1 MREQEDEKFPT
12 QISKQIKFGAK
23 SHIES
28 ALFSPDGQYLVS
40 GSVDG
45 FIEVWNFTTG
55 KIRKDLKYQAA
66 ENFMMME
73 EAVLGLTFSRD
84 SEMLATGSE
93 GGNIYVW
100 KITTGQCLRKFEK
113 AHSKGVTSLQFSK
126 DNSQVR
132 CWVSLILGSWF
143 FSPVTLGQLRHDSQD
158 PRSEEREDPEGVPR
172 PLQLRELCD
181 LHSRWSPGPQV
192 RPGEIDSPV
201 SSQ

>member
-93 GGNIYVW
+93 GGNAFSWLYLFV
-100 KITTGQCLRKFEK
+100 KIIFRPFRQHLRLEDEQR
-113 AHSKGVTSLQFSK
+113 AV
-126 DNSQVR
+126 
-132 CWVSLILGSWF
+132 
-143 FSPVTLGQLRHDSQD
+143 
-158 PRSEEREDPEGVPR
+158 SEEVREGSQQGSDEY
-172 PLQLRELCD
+172 
-181 LHSRWSPGPQV
+181 
-192 RPGEIDSPV
+192 PV
-201 SSQ
+201 Q